1 MNNSVIDKNST
12 NKILISVCNYSLI
25 DNYNKDNEIKVRD
38 LHEKIREEYFIEDL
52 DIETVYKILEEE
64 CLLTGL
70 IKRTEKSF
78 YNDSIDDVRY
88 KIDENSNV
96 YISYKN
102 ECKCSKQQLK
112 EKILKNEILKL
123 REKIKKLESLNNK
136 YKQQI
141 KGLCITNNKRKKMIN
156 TLSKNK

>member
-1 MNNSVIDKNST
+1 MKNSIVNNDSM
-12 NKILISVCNYSLI
+12 NKLLISACTYTLI
-25 DNYNKDNEIKVRD
+25 ENYNKDDEIKVED
-38 LHEKIREEYFIEDL
+38 IYEKIKEEYLIEDL
-52 DIETVYKILEEE
+52 DIKIIYKILEEE

-70 IKRTEKSF
+70 IKRTEDSY
-78 YNDSIDDVRY
+78 YNDNMDNIRY
-88 KIDENSNV
+88 KINENNNV
-96 YISYKN
+96 YILHKN

-123 REKIKKLESLNNK
+123 RKELEKLEILNNK